1 MARAQFIR
9 QRWRSAFSKPLR
21 VSRRV
26 VLYGLL
32 VLLMLIFAS
41 LIVTTSRWLR
51 ASRVDLTTDQLYT
64 LTPGT
69 LHIIDTLQRPLK
81 ITLYFSDH
89 AARDLPQLRSYEQR
103 VSEMLQ
109 EMVARSHGRIQL
121 QIIDPVPYSDDEASA
136 EGSGLTAASGGT
148 NGERMFFGLAGSAVA
163 TTADGA
169 AIDAAAIDG
178 DVMQERP
185 VDRALSIPFFDPARE
200 AFLEYDVAKLLYELN
215 QTSKPA
221 IGVISS
227 LPIDGNPV
235 LGEQPWAVVQ
245 QLAQLF
251 DVKTLDPDK
260 LKQVD
265 GNLKMLLLIQ
275 PRHLSA
281 DAQYAIDQYVLRGGH
296 LAIFVDPDAELDAS
310 TNASTNA
317 STGASTDV
325 VSGGLPDQ
333 SSDLPRLFAAWGV
346 IFDPHKVVLDRARML
361 SIEQGGNSFNHPA
374 MLGLSSQE
382 LNRND
387 VITAS
392 LQRINVSNA
401 GHFDLAPNAR
411 TRLIPLL
418 QSSAEAELVST
429 QRVLA
434 ASSDPTLLLQDYR
447 PDNAHYV
454 LAARLRGPFDSA
466 FPERVRQAGHLAVS
480 VPNAEVVLVAD
491 TDLLSDRLWVEP
503 QNILGQTMIRVFA
516 NNGDFVINLVDNLSG
531 SSALLS
537 IRGRSTSQ
545 RPFTRVQALRNV
557 ADQKFLQKEH
567 ELEQELAETRRR
579 LEELQPAKGSQPSSA
594 SAEQRREIEQFRQRQ
609 LAINKEL
616 RDVQHQLN
624 AEIDR
629 LGFRLKFINI
639 VLVPILVIA
648 FGLLYGWRR
657 SRRSRERS

>member
-1 MARAQFIR
+1 MTRVHFVF
-9 QRWRSAFSKPLR
+9 QRLRSAFATSLR
-21 VSRRV
+21 LSRRT

-32 VLLMLIFAS
+32 VLLVLIFAT
-41 LIVTTSRWLR
+41 LIVSTSRWLR
-51 ASRVDLTTDQLYT
+51 ASRVDLTADQLYT

-69 LHIIDTLQRPLK
+69 VHIIDTLQRPLK
-81 ITLYFSDH
+81 LNLYFSDH

-109 EMVARSHGRIQL
+109 EMVVRSHGRIQL

-148 NGERMFFGLAGSAVA
+148 NGERLFFGLSGTAAS
-163 TTADGA
+163 TTV
-169 AIDAAAIDG
+169 DG
-178 DVMQERP
+178 DVMEERSTE
-185 VDRALSIPFFDPARE
+185 RSLAIPFFDPARE
-200 AFLEYDVAKLLYELN
+200 AFLEYDIAKLLYELN
-215 QTSKPA
+215 QTSKPL

-227 LPIDGNPV
+227 LPVNGNPV
-235 LGEQPWAVVQ
+235 LGEQPWVVMQ
-245 QLAQLF
+245 QLGQLF
-251 DVKTLDPDK
+251 DIKTLDPQTLTHVDDR
-260 LKQVD
+260 LKV
-265 GNLKMLLLIQ
+265 LLLIHPQ
-275 PRHLSA
+275 HLSD

-296 LAIFVDPDAELDAS
+296 LAVFVDPDAELDMTAPAS
-310 TNASTNA
+310 VRASGKTGGGAMANS
-317 STGASTDV
+317 STANVMS
-325 VSGGLPDQ
+325 SGQFDQ

-346 IFDPHKVVLDRARML
+346 LFNPHKIVLDRAREL
-361 SIEQGGNSFNHPA
+361 SIDLGGNSFNHPA
-374 MLGLSSQE
+374 MLGLGAQE

-392 LQRINVSNA
+392 LQRINLSNA
-401 GHFDLAPNAR
+401 GYFDLAPTAR

-418 QSSAEAELVST
+418 QSSADAEVVSA
-429 QRVLA
+429 QRVIA
-434 ASSDPTLLLQDYR
+434 ASSDPTQLLQGYK
-447 PDNAHYV
+447 PDDTHYV
-454 LAARLRGPFDSA
+454 LAARLRGTFQSA
-466 FPERVRQAGHLAVS
+466 FPERADQPGYVGSSPA
-480 VPNAEVVLVAD
+480 NAEVILVAD

-503 QNILGQTMIRVFA
+503 QNILGQTMLRVFA
-516 NNGDFVINLVDNLSG
+516 NNGDFVTNMVDNLSG

-567 ELEQELAETRRR
+567 ELEQELADTRRR
-579 LEELQPAKGSQPSSA
+579 LEELQPAKGSQPNTA

-624 AEIDR
+624 AEIDA
-629 LGFRLKFINI
+629 LGLRLKFINI
-639 VLVPILVIA
+639 VLVPMLVTL

-657 SRRSRERS
+657 SRRSRERR

>member
-1 MARAQFIR
+1 MVESPSIR
-9 QRWRSAFSKPLR
+9 QRLRHAFSTLLR
-21 VSRRV
+21 PSRRT

-32 VLLMLIFAS
+32 IVLMLIFAS

-51 ASRVDLTTDQLYT
+51 ASRIDLTTDQLYT

-121 QIIDPVPYSDDEASA
+121 QIVDPVPYSDDEASA

-148 NGERMFFGLAGSAVA
+148 NGERMFFGLAGTALAA
-163 TTADGA
+163 TNDGA
-169 AIDAAAIDG
+169 PADAAAADG
-178 DVMQERP
+178 DATEDRP
-185 VDRALSIPFFDPARE
+185 VERALSIPFFDPARE

-215 QTSKPA
+215 QTSKPE
-221 IGVISS
+221 IGVISL

-235 LGEQPWAVVQ
+235 LGEQPWAVLQ
-245 QLAQLF
+245 QLGQLF
-251 DVKTLDPDK
+251 DVKRLDADK

-265 GNLKMLLLIQ
+265 EKIKVLLLIQ

-296 LAIFVDPDAELDAS
+296 LAVFVDPDAELDTGTDAS
-310 TNASTNA
+310 SL
-317 STGASTDV
+317 V
-325 VSGGLPDQ
+325 GGGQPDQ

-346 IFDPHKVVLDRARML
+346 LFDPTKVVLDRARML

-374 MLGLSSQE
+374 MLGLGSQE

-392 LQRINVSNA
+392 LQRIDVSNA

-411 TRLIPLL
+411 TRLIPLF

-429 QRVLA
+429 QRVMA
-434 ASSDPTLLLQDYR
+434 ASNDPTQLLQGYK

-466 FPERVRQAGHLAVS
+466 FPERAGQAGHLSVS

-491 TDLLSDRLWVEP
+491 TDMLSDRLWVEP
-503 QNILGQTMIRVFA
+503 QNILGQTMLRVFA
-516 NNGDFVINLVDNLSG
+516 NNGDFVTNLVDNLSG

-567 ELEQELAETRRR
+567 ELEQQLAETRRR
-579 LEELQPAKGSQPSSA
+579 LEELQPAKSSQPSTA
-594 SAEQRREIEQFRQRQ
+594 STEQRREIEQFRQRQ

-657 SRRSRERS
+657 SRRSRERR